1 LQTFFINHFS
11 ECRTTD
17 IKPCVMALG
26 FFDGIHLGHRKL
38 IENVKRISQQSGL
51 QSAVLTFFPHPKE
64 VLNQVTFNYLIS
76 IERKIEILEKI
87 GVDQLYVVRFD
98 KIFAR
103 MGPEEFV
110 DKYLIPLEAKQI
122 VAGFDFTYGSK
133 GKGNIHT
140 LEAHG
145 KGAFRVSM
153 VPKVEQ
159 FGEKVSST
167 LIRNLLRTGQVKQIV
182 NYLGDYYQSKGKV
195 TGIYTQGDF
204 TFAEFKV
211 APYNIMPI
219 DGSYEV
225 VVSFDDRTFHSN
237 CHVYEERDG
246 ETFAEIEI
254 PHPIRKVDY
263 SEVIIKW
270 INKRPSKTAEIL
282 KYSAI

>member
-1 LQTFFINHFS
+1 MQTFFINHFS

-38 IENVKRISQQSGL
+38 IENVKRVSQQSGL

-64 VLNQVTFNYLIS
+64 VLNQAKFNYLIS
-76 IERKIEILEKI
+76 IERKIEILEKL

-103 MGPEEFV
+103 MSPEEFV
-110 DKYLIPLEAKQI
+110 EKYLIPLEAKQI

-159 FGEKVSST
+159 FGEKISST

-182 NYLGDYYQSKGKV
+182 NCLGDYYQSKGIV
-195 TGIYTQGDF
+195 TGIYTQGGF
-204 TFAEFKV
+204 TIAEFKV
-211 APYNIMPI
+211 APCNIMPM

-254 PHPIRKVDY
+254 PQPMRKVDY
-263 SEVIIKW
+263 SQVIIKW
-270 INKRPSKTAEIL
+270 INKRSSKTVKIL
-282 KYSAI
+282 ESSAI